1 MSETTNPDLELIN
14 KKCKEPWLFDDSL
27 TDAERMYWKLK
38 GVCHVCKYPVAYHKD
53 DCPFS
58 DVQLHFAQ
66 IDKELYAVTDIGFVN
81 SKKLKQLLNKK

>member
-1 MSETTNPDLELIN
+1 
-14 KKCKEPWLFDDSL
+14 
-27 TDAERMYWKLK
+27 
-38 GVCHVCKYPVAYHKD
+38 VCKYPVAYHKD

-81 SKKLKQLLNKK
+81 SEKLKQLLNKK